1 MTENGFNLKGKI
13 TMKKV
18 VHFEIPADDL
28 ERAKKF
34 YSIFEWQIQDW
45 SMPDGTVHTGVRTV
59 ETDETTYQPKEPG
72 AINGMLVKRD
82 ETSKTPSVSINVPS
96 VDEYVEKVK
105 VAGGSLVKGKE
116 TVEGMGAYA
125 YVSDTEGNLLGLWED
140 AQQ

>member
-1 MTENGFNLKGKI
+1 
-13 TMKKV
+13 MKKV
-18 VHFEIPADDL
+18 AHFEIPADDL
-28 ERAKKF
+28 EQAKKF
-34 YSIFEWQIQDW
+34 YSIFEWQIQGW
-45 SMPDGTVHTGVRTV
+45 PMPDGTVHTGVRTV
-59 ETDETTYQPKEPG
+59 ETDETTFLPKEPG

-82 ETSKTPSVSINVPS
+82 EYSKTPSVTIHVPS

-105 VAGGSLVKGKE
+105 GAGGSLVKAKE

>member
-1 MTENGFNLKGKI
+1 
-13 TMKKV
+13 MKKV
-18 VHFEIPADDL
+18 AHFEIPADDL

-45 SMPDGTVHTGVRTV
+45 PMPDGSVHTGVRTV
-59 ETDETTYQPKEPG
+59 ETDETTYLPKEPG

-82 ETSKTPSVSINVPS
+82 QYSKTPSVTINVPS
-96 VDEYVEKVK
+96 VDEYVTKVEA
-105 VAGGSLVKGKE
+105 AGGSLVKAKE